1 MNPDF
6 YVKKL
11 KRNFYTRDL
20 QIVAKELLGKILVK
34 KDGKAILSGKIVE
47 VEAYDGDIDEASHA
61 FTGKT
66 ERTKI
71 MFNEGGYFYVY
82 FTYGA
87 HYCCNVVTGKKGRGT
102 AVLIRAI
109 EPVEGISSMSK
120 NRFGNMI
127 DEKDKIKLTNGPGKV
142 CKAFGISKEH
152 YGVDLTG
159 ENIFI
164 LNMPKIKDDEIV
176 ITKRVGIKKSMDLAW
191 RYYIKNNPY
200 VSKK

>member
-120 NRFGNMI
+120 NRFGYMI

>member
-102 AVLIRAI
+102 AVLIRAL

-164 LNMPKIKDDEIV
+164 VNMPKIKDEEIV
-176 ITKRVGIKKSMDLAW
+176 ITKRVGIKKSVDLAW